1 MKKTPIFEGSCTAIV
16 TPYQEGGIDYEK
28 MGQLIDFQAENG
40 TSALVVCGT
49 TGENATQDVDEHAEL
64 LRFAHEHNKGRMKLI
79 AGIGSNNTNTA
90 LHLGKEAE
98 ATGYDGV
105 LMVTPYYN
113 KTTQAGLVQHFT
125 YVADRVNV
133 PMVLYNVPSRTSIG
147 ITADTYKIVSE
158 HPNINGTKEASGDFS
173 LFSKTR
179 YLCGDAL
186 NVWSGNDDQTVPMI
200 ALGAKGI
207 ISVAANVIP
216 RAMADLCAAALKGDF
231 QAAQAIH
238 MKYADLFSTLFIE
251 TNPIPVKTALNLMGM
266 NVGHLRLPLVDM
278 SEKNLETLKAS
289 LRNVGLI

>member
-64 LRFAHEHNKGRMKLI
+64 LRFAHAHNKGRMKLI

-98 ATGYDGV
+98 AVGYDGV

-147 ITADTYKIVSE
+147 ITADTYKILSE

-289 LRNVGLI
+289 LHNVGLI

>member
-49 TGENATQDVDEHAEL
+49 TGENATQDVEEHAEL
-64 LRFAHEHNKGRMKLI
+64 LRFAYKHNKGRMKLI

-98 ATGYDGV
+98 AAGYDGV

-147 ITADTYKIVSE
+147 ITADTYKILSE
-158 HPNINGTKEASGDFS
+158 HPNINGAKEASGDFS

-186 NVWSGNDDQTVPMI
+186 NIWSGNDDQTVPMM

-231 QAAQAIH
+231 ATAQAIH

-266 NVGHLRLPLVDM
+266 NVGRLRLPLVDM